1 MADYLSQARSA
12 GDLNDKQKKAVQTIA
27 RKLEAF
33 VGDVLNVYKLD
44 MTKLSLSKYDVHCVE
59 LINRTISVL
68 TPILLK
74 SNRTQFRY

>member
-1 MADYLSQARSA
+1 MTNKRRLS
-12 GDLNDKQKKAVQTIA
+12 KQLPE
-27 RKLEAF
+27 KLEAF

-44 MTKLSLSKYDVHCVE
+44 MGKLSLSKYDVHCVE

>member
-1 MADYLSQARSA
+1 MTNKRRPS
-12 GDLNDKQKKAVQTIA
+12 KQLPE
-27 RKLEAF
+27 KLEAF

-44 MTKLSLSKYDVHCVE
+44 MGKLSISKYDVHCVE
-59 LINRTISVL
+59 LINSTISVL

>member
-1 MADYLSQARSA
+1 MTNKRRLSKE
-12 GDLNDKQKKAVQTIA
+12 LPEKI
-27 RKLEAF
+27 EAF

-44 MTKLSLSKYDVHCVE
+44 TGKLSLSKYDVHCVE
-59 LINRTISVL
+59 KINSTISVL